1 MGECE
6 GMNLHTP
13 KWTPTLGVGVSI
25 KSSIFKERLL
35 GSKLIALKSS
45 LYHWKALEPLMSKMG
60 SFDPF
65 EHVEHKLWSKEGPKV
80 KLPNLTLD
88 H

>member
-1 MGECE
+1 
-6 GMNLHTP
+6 
-13 KWTPTLGVGVSI
+13 
-25 KSSIFKERLL
+25 
-35 GSKLIALKSS
+35 
-45 LYHWKALEPLMSKMG
+45 MSKMG

-65 EHVEHKLWSKEGPKV
+65 EHLEHKLWSKERPKV